1 MKPETQK
8 HLAATARAMKSA
20 ETYLQQQKKIN
31 EAFAAL
37 DTKITGAREQ
47 HKELLRKAG
56 AVEAKR
62 LLGELSDEEAQTLD
76 ISLTQ
81 TREQQDRLSAA
92 TDALKI
98 QKQHLDAE
106 AKEHLQSAT
115 VALSDLA
122 SAFHREIEEE
132 LQQTATLITSI
143 VDRLTAFEDATGFG
157 GFSDEYR
164 HIEMPSLVD
173 GRNLFRA
180 SVSHIADA
188 PPFWRQN
195 NEAVKIHE
203 RLSGFGH
210 IYRRLCCL
218 ETQVQ
223 RAIEQAEREA
233 EEKRRN
239 VDAA

>member
-8 HLAATARAMKSA
+8 HLAATTRAMKSA
-20 ETYLQQQKKIN
+20 ETYLQQQKKIDD
-31 EAFAAL
+31 AFAAL
-37 DTKITGAREQ
+37 DSKITSAREQ

-56 AVEAKR
+56 AVEARR

-106 AKEHLQSAT
+106 AKKQLEFTAF
-115 VALSDLA
+115 ALSDLA
-122 SAFHREIEEE
+122 RVFHREIEED
-132 LQQTATLITSI
+132 LQQAGALMTSI

-157 GFSDEYR
+157 SFGDEYR
-164 HIEMPSLVD
+164 HIKMPSLID
-173 GRNLFRA
+173 SRNLFRA
-180 SVSHIADA
+180 PVSHVADA

-195 NEAVKIHE
+195 DEAVKIHE
-203 RLSGFGH
+203 RLSSFGH
-210 IYRRLCCL
+210 IYRRLSFL

-233 EEKRRN
+233 EEKRRS